1 MYKTVERTGLVLFIP
16 LDDGKFRLIIAF
28 LCVIY
33 CFSAF
38 SYAIIY
44 KKVGIYKIDL
54 FDNRGQC
61 QVTYEKTSQEKRL
74 ILNLDNCRYFTFWIV
89 TPSLRAHKS
98 NALIVITTARNSGT
112 VLNLSIDI
120 IAFQHC
126 LCVPSR
132 TQP

>member
-16 LDDGKFRLIIAF
+16 LDAGKFRLIIAF

-54 FDNRGQC
+54 FDNRG
-61 QVTYEKTSQEKRL
+61 
-74 ILNLDNCRYFTFWIV
+74 
-89 TPSLRAHKS
+89 
-98 NALIVITTARNSGT
+98 
-112 VLNLSIDI
+112 
-120 IAFQHC
+120 
-126 LCVPSR
+126 
-132 TQP
+132 